1 MEMIDVLNAPWAI
14 SQEKYAQIRDLYI
27 RHAHGERIDIAA
39 VEAEM
44 GRKLDNKYQAVTIDD
59 GVAVI
64 PIQGVIAKRANLFS
78 QISGGTSSQLLQRD
92 LATAMNDP
100 LVHSI
105 LLLVDSPGGEV
116 QGTQE
121 FCAQVFAARG
131 KKPVVAVCEGS
142 MASAAY
148 WIGSAADEVFISS
161 ETALVGSIGV
171 VASHTDVSKAEEK
184 QGIKVTEIA
193 AGKYK
198 RIVSE
203 HEPLTTEGRAE
214 LQDQVD
220 QIYTIFVKDVA
231 RNRNSSVDTVL
242 SDMAEG
248 KVFIGQRAIKA
259 GLVDG
264 VKTASQAV
272 SDLKAAR
279 QQLLFPQRSAS
290 AANHDGGS
298 NMSTTAVLPADIE
311 ATRKLA
317 FDEGFKSGVT
327 TGAEGERKRIQSVE
341 EQALE
346 GHEDLIAK
354 LKFDGKTT
362 GEQAAIQV
370 LAAEKK
376 KLGRIASD
384 LRNDAGRAASHVAA
398 ETTTSRD
405 GKDMRLTADMSR
417 DQVTALAKEQWIKN
431 PALSREFTSEAA
443 YIAYQYAVAQGR
455 VRILSTKKAG

>member
-14 SQEKYAQIRDLYI
+14 SQDKYAQIRDLYI
-27 RHAHGERIDIAA
+27 RHAHGERVDLAA

-44 GRKLDNKYQAVTIDD
+44 GRKLDNKYQALTVQD

-64 PIQGVIAKRANLFS
+64 PILGVIAKRANLFS

-92 LATAMNDP
+92 FATALNDP
-100 LVHSI
+100 EVHSI

-131 KKPVVAVCEGS
+131 KKPVTAVCEGM

-184 QGIKVTEIA
+184 AGIKVTEIA
-193 AGKYK
+193 AGKFK

-203 HEPLTTEGRAE
+203 HEPLSAEGRAE

-220 QIYTIFVKDVA
+220 TIYTIFVTDVA
-231 RNRNSSVDTVL
+231 RNRNASVDTVL
-242 SDMAEG
+242 SEMAEG

-272 SDLKAAR
+272 TDLKAAR

-298 NMSTTAVLPADIE
+298 SMSTTAVLPADIE
-311 ATRKLA
+311 AMRKLA
-317 FDEGFKSGVT
+317 FDEGHKAGVI
-327 TGAEGERKRIQSVE
+327 TGAETERKRIQAVE
-341 EQALE
+341 GQTLP
-346 GHEDLIAK
+346 GHEDLIAA

-362 GEQAAIQV
+362 GEQAAVAV

-376 KLGRIASD
+376 KLGGIAAD
-384 LRNDAGRAASHVAA
+384 LRTDAPRVAGHVPT
-398 ETTTSRD
+398 ETTISRD
-405 GKDMRLTADMSR
+405 GKDMPLTADMSK
-417 DQVTALAKEQWIKN
+417 DQVTAIAKEQWLKK
-431 PALSREFTSEAA
+431 PELAKEFTSEASF
-443 YIAYQYAVAQGR
+443 IAYQYAVAQGR
-455 VRILSTKKAG
+455 VRILSSKRSA